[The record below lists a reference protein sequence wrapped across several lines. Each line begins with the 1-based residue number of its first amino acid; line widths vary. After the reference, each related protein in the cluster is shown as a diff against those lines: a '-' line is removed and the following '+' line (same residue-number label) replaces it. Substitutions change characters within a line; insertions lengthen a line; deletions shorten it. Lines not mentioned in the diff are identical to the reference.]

1 MHPYE
6 LPLGQNE
13 VTVSVDLSDRD
24 AQALG
29 LKARTPEN
37 KARTPANKAVTV
49 DHEERT
55 VEITDDA
62 AAPEVARR
70 RPGHKPRGGK

>member
-1 MHPYE
+1 MKSYE
-6 LPLGQNE
+6 LPLGQRE
-13 VTVSVDLSDRD
+13 VSVSVDLSDRD
-24 AQALG
+24 AEALG
-29 LKARTPEN
+29 LKARAPEN

-55 VEITDDA
+55 VEVTDDA
-62 AAPEVARR
+62 AAPEVAAR